1 MAFRNCEEGHVRCG
15 GRNWRIEMK
24 ALIAVLGLAI
34 IVASPAIA
42 QTAKRQNARPVA
54 APLVVGNG
62 PQAVDSQSVVLDD
75 NYIARDPDAQ
85 VRLELQRSG
94 GFYQHGGY

>member
-1 MAFRNCEEGHVRCG
+1 MGFSQLRRRLCALRGK
-15 GRNWRIEMK
+15 NWRSEMK

-34 IVASPAIA
+34 LVASPAMA
-42 QTAKRQNARPVA
+42 QTAKRVNARAVA
-54 APLVVGNG
+54 APVVVGNG
-62 PQAVDSQSVVLDD
+62 PQTVDSQSVVLDD

-94 GFYQHGGY
+94 AFYQHGGY

>member
-1 MAFRNCEEGHVRCG
+1 
-15 GRNWRIEMK
+15 MK

-34 IVASPAIA
+34 LVASPAMA
-42 QTAKRQNARPVA
+42 QTAKRVNARAVA
-54 APLVVGNG
+54 APVVVGNG
-62 PQAVDSQSVVLDD
+62 PQTVDSQSVVLDD

-94 GFYQHGGY
+94 AFYQHGGY